1 MIYFITL
8 DKGMKQST
16 IQKKIK
22 GSRLIDKY
30 LHDDSII
37 IVLECETLFYP
48 DKASIESHLSE
59 GDYSSLN
66 DTMLVYIEVN
76 GNQLEGI
83 GKVYEDIKQ
92 VEMKWNKYISCYT
105 YTNRE
110 NKLVI
115 IAHIG
120 VLDLNDYKVTLK
132 LLADMQK
139 VERIDR
145 LYR

>member
-16 IQKKIK
+16 IQRKIK

-30 LHDDSII
+30 LHDDNVI

-48 DKASIESHLSE
+48 DKASVERHLESS
-59 GDYSSLN
+59 DYSSLT
-66 DTMLVYIEVN
+66 DTMLVYIEVD
-76 GNQLEGI
+76 GNELEQI
-83 GKVYEDIKQ
+83 GKVYEEIKK

-105 YTNRE
+105 YTNKESR
-110 NKLVI
+110 LVI

-120 VLDLNDYKVTLK
+120 VLDLSDYKVTLK
-132 LLADMQK
+132 LLEGMQN
-139 VERIDR
+139 VSGISR